1 MREFLTS
8 RRAKVTPEQAG
19 LPAFGGG
26 RRVKGLRRGEVAQ
39 LAGVSVEYYTRLE
52 RGQPAG
58 RSESVL
64 DALARALQLDEAERA
79 HLFDLARAANA
90 TPNTRRRPVPPRV
103 RPGIQRVVDAI
114 TAPAWVRNG
123 RSDFMASNR
132 LARAL
137 YAPVFDDPVGRP
149 ANTAR
154 FAFLDP
160 RASRVLRRLGAH
172 RERHR
177 RRAARRGRPQPLRP
191 RPDRPGRGAVDAQR
205 GLPGP
210 VGRARRAV
218 PPHRA
223 SSGCTTRSSGD
234 LDLTYEAMEFPSDP
248 GLTLLVY
255 TAEPSSPTAD
265 ALDLLAS
272 WAATAGPGGTGRP
285 ALQEE
290 QVQSA
295 DADRPKAPDHGRRA
309 TRPAARATTPGRTTR
324 ASDPH
329 VRRR

>member
-1 MREFLTS
+1 VDERAFNRSEVREFLTS
-8 RRAKVTPEQAG
+8 RRDKVTPEQAG
-19 LPAFGGG
+19 LPAYGGG

-52 RGQPAG
+52 RGNVQG
-58 RSESVL
+58 VSENVL

-79 HLFDLARAANA
+79 HLFDLARTANA
-90 TPNTRRRPVPPRV
+90 TPSTRRRPVPPRV
-103 RPGIQRVVDAI
+103 RPGIQRVVDAL

-160 RASRVLRRLGAH
+160 RATRFYVDWERTANDIVAVLRA
-172 RERHR
+172 E
-177 RRAARRGRPQPLRP
+177 AGRNPY
-191 RPDRPGRGAVDAQR
+191 DR
-205 GLPGP
+205 GLADL
-210 VGRARRAV
+210 VGEL
-218 PPHRA
+218 
-223 SSGCTTRSSGD
+223 STRSEDFRVRWAAHDVQFHRTGRKRLQHPVVGH

-265 ALDLLAS
+265 ALTLLAS
-272 WAATAGPGGTGRP
+272 WAATLA
-285 ALQEE
+285 QEE
-290 QVQSA
+290 QVESA
-295 DADRPKAPDHGRRA
+295 PAPEGA
-309 TRPAARATTPGRTTR
+309 
-324 ASDPH
+324 
-329 VRRR
+329 

>member
-1 MREFLTS
+1 VRGNGRASHTVISTRTVVCMGERVDNRVEVREFLIS
-8 RRAKVTPEQAG
+8 RRARVTPEQAG
-19 LPAFGGG
+19 LPTFGGS

-52 RGQPAG
+52 RGNLQG
-58 RSESVL
+58 VSESVL
-64 DALARALQLDEAERA
+64 DAVARALRLDDAERA

-90 TPNTRRRPVPPRV
+90 SPRTRRRTVPQRV
-103 RPGIQRVVDAI
+103 RPGIERVVEAI

-137 YAPVFDDPVGRP
+137 YAPVFSQDRGSRGPVRP

-160 RASRVLRRLGAH
+160 RARDFYVDWERTASDIVAVLRA
-172 RERHR
+172 E
-177 RRAARRGRPQPLRP
+177 AGRNPY
-191 RPDRPGRGAVDAQR
+191 DR
-205 GLPGP
+205 GLTDLVGELSMRSEDFRTRWAAHDVLFHRTGSKRLRHP
-210 VGRARRAV
+210 VVGA
-218 PPHRA
+218 
-223 SSGCTTRSSGD
+223 

-265 ALDLLAS
+265 ALALLAS
-272 WAATAGPGGTGRP
+272 WAATVDR
-285 ALQEE
+285 EE
-290 QVQSA
+290 QA
-295 DADRPKAPDHGRRA
+295 DQEQRAAPAPDGA
-309 TRPAARATTPGRTTR
+309 
-324 ASDPH
+324 
-329 VRRR
+329 